1 MTTLLGVL
9 AAVVAVGAA
18 VRSTWSPCGLSMLS
32 TLTPLGEAGRGR
44 RWGPTATWFV
54 IGAVVGGLTL
64 GLAMAGL
71 AAVVAALHLSPTAAG
86 AAGLVACLVAAASD
100 GRLGGFS
107 LPVHHRQV
115 NERWLDGY
123 RAWVYGA
130 GFGWQIGAGLT
141 TYITTAAVYLTM
153 VLAGLSGNPAAALAV
168 GVLFGTVR
176 GLAVLLGRPLTST
189 GALQTFHRRFAGL
202 EKPVAVAVVGL
213 ETVAGMVLAAALWA
227 PGWAA
232 GAAVGVVAI
241 GSAAAVS
248 RYRRPLRVPAPRPDP
263 A

>member
-1 MTTLLGVL
+1 MTTLLGAL
-9 AAVVAVGAA
+9 AAVIAVGAA

-44 RWGPTATWFV
+44 RWGPTAAWFV
-54 IGAVVGGLTL
+54 VGAVAGGLSL
-64 GLAMAGL
+64 GVAMAGF
-71 AAVVAALHLSPTAAG
+71 ATVVATFHLSPIAAG

-100 GRLGGFS
+100 GRLGRFS

-123 RAWVYGA
+123 RAWVYGT
-130 GFGWQIGAGLT
+130 GFGWQIGAGLV
-141 TYITTAAVYLTM
+141 TYVTTAAVYLTI
-153 VLAGLSGNPAAALAV
+153 VLAGLSGDPAAALAV
-168 GVLFGTVR
+168 GALFGTVR

-189 GALQTFHRRFAGL
+189 GALQAFHRRFAQL
-202 EKPVAVAVVGL
+202 EKPVAVTLVGL
-213 ETVAGMVLAAALWA
+213 ETLAGLVLAATLWTTA
-227 PGWAA
+227 GAA
-232 GAAVGVVAI
+232 AAAVGVTAI

-248 RYRRPLRVPAPRPDP
+248 RYRRPIRVPVSRPDP